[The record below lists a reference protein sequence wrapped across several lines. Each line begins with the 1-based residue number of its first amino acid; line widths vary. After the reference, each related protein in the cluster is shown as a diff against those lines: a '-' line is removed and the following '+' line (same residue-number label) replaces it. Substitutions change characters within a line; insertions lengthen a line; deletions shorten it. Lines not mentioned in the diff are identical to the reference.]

1 MRGDRSAMRVTRGM
15 HLEAKMGENAW
26 RAGEVV
32 WGNGHSYVLRWF
44 DGGPDSERI
53 RRTDVRPLPDPAVKL
68 PADLAT
74 GDEVEVFHRNL
85 WKRAVVV
92 GAAGHGQFDV
102 KIARSTEVLT
112 ADTSVL
118 RPLMAYRGG
127 EKGWV
132 LIHKVTPSPSPSS
145 FPHVCR
151 FFLLLTAS
159 CPVSQPSSSLQDN
172 EIPAESAVPWRPV
185 AGKNIK
191 SKANDNGGGKFAA
204 HSTNLGLGKTKR
216 SNYAVDADIVRDVKR
231 FQGNNVFLAKREP
244 AARYHDNNIEV
255 MDVHP
260 SHYLKKREQETSNH
274 TKPNDEEIDV
284 IGGGT
289 DSDNDDDSNSS

>member
-15 HLEAKMGENAW
+15 HLEAKIFMDAAGEVYAW
-26 RAGEVV
+26 RAGEVI

-53 RRTDVRPLPDPAVKL
+53 RRTDVRPLPDPSVKL
-68 PADLAT
+68 PADLAA
-74 GDEVEVFHRNL
+74 GDSVEVLHSNL
-85 WKRAVVV
+85 WKRAKVM
-92 GAAGHGQFDV
+92 GAAGHGQFEV
-102 KIARSTEVLT
+102 KIAGSTEVLA
-112 ADTSVL
+112 ADLSVL
-118 RPLMAYRGG
+118 RPRMAYEGG

-132 LIHKVTPSPSPSS
+132 VIQKGEKI
-145 FPHVCR
+145 
-151 FFLLLTAS
+151 
-159 CPVSQPSSSLQDN
+159 PV
-172 EIPAESAVPWRPV
+172 ESAQPWRPV

-191 SKANDNGGGKFAA
+191 SKANINGGGKFAPHA
-204 HSTNLGLGKTKR
+204 TNLNLGKTKR

-274 TKPNDEEIDV
+274 DKLNNEEIDV
-284 IGGGT
+284 VGGGT
-289 DSDNDDDSNSS
+289 DSDSDDDSNSSKSDPSS